1 METYGIVVCEND
13 QVQLKNL
20 HGFVNRAVWSLEDS
34 PDSKDKTCEV
44 VLVTTSYQE
53 VVNYLNNTYIDS
65 GVYFLDI
72 DLGKDDGQNGIQA
85 VYPVCHQLCHQPCGF
100 HQYDPERLWRCR
112 CICTD

>member
-53 VVNYLNNTYIDS
+53 VVNY
-65 GVYFLDI
+65 
-72 DLGKDDGQNGIQA
+72 
-85 VYPVCHQLCHQPCGF
+85 
-100 HQYDPERLWRCR
+100 
-112 CICTD
+112 